1 MSSNHR
7 NQEIAQK
14 GSENSGPFLQSAVSI
29 QSPNCWVELSRA
41 SFNAN
46 CLSIKRLIGPT
57 VGIAAVL
64 KSNAYGHG
72 LVSMAQLCQ
81 EQSQVTYIVVFLLS
95 DALLLRSIGITKP
108 ILVLGGY
115 DYSLELAMAQHI
127 DITVHNDELVEF
139 VDKKSRELQCPVR
152 VHIKVDSGLARLGFS
167 PEQAMRVV
175 EKLLANRLVQI
186 MGLYTHFA
194 ESDAADTNFT
204 DIQCARFSHFNQQLL
219 TQGFAI
225 PYIHAANTAA
235 TLRFPATHFTMIR
248 CGGLLYGTYKQE
260 QFYKAAQERVPN
272 FELHPLLTLKARVL
286 AIKEVPAQTPVGY
299 ARTCITARHT
309 RLAVVSLGY
318 FDGYDRRLS
327 NNSVMIIRG
336 QHAPVVGRIAM
347 NMVTLDVTDIPQIVL
362 GDEVTVIGNNDG
374 IRARDLAGR
383 LGGIEYEVYVRLG
396 AHIERRIV

>member
-7 NQEIAQK
+7 NQEVTQK
-14 GSENSGPFLQSAVSI
+14 GSEISEPFLQSELST
-29 QSPNCWVELSRA
+29 QKPNCWIELSRGA
-41 SFNAN
+41 FNDN
-46 CLSIKRLIGPT
+46 CCAIKKLIGSG

-64 KSNAYGHG
+64 KSQAYGHG
-72 LVSMAQLCQ
+72 LVPMAQLCQ
-81 EQSQVTYIVVFLLS
+81 EQPQITYIVVFLLS

-115 DYSLELAMAQHI
+115 DCSLELAMVQHI

-139 VDKKSRELQCPVR
+139 IDQKSRELRCPVR

-167 PEQAMRVV
+167 PEQAVRVI
-175 EKLLANRLVQI
+175 EKLRTNRLVQI

-194 ESDAADTNFT
+194 ESDAFDTSFT
-204 DIQCARFSHFNQQLL
+204 DIQCARFTHLNQQLAA
-219 TQGFAI
+219 QRISI
-225 PYIHAANTAA
+225 PYVHAANTAA
-235 TLRFPATHFTMIR
+235 VLRFPATHFTMIR
-248 CGGLLYGTYKQE
+248 CGGLLYGTYKHD
-260 QFYKAAQERVPN
+260 QFYKAAQERN
-272 FELHPLLTLKARVL
+272 AEFEVQPLLTLKAHVL
-286 AIKEVPAQTPVGY
+286 ALKQVPAQTPVGY

-327 NNSVMIIRG
+327 NNSVMIIHG
-336 QHAPVVGRIAM
+336 QQVPVVGRIAM
-347 NMVTLDVTDIPQIVL
+347 NMVTLDVTDVPQVLL

-383 LGGIEYEVYVRLG
+383 IGGIEYEIYVRLG

>member
-1 MSSNHR
+1 LSSNHR
-7 NQEIAQK
+7 NQEITQK
-14 GSENSGPFLQSAVSI
+14 GPEISGPFLQPEFSI
-29 QSPNCWVELSRA
+29 QNPNCWIELSRCA
-41 SFNAN
+41 FNDN
-46 CLSIKRLIGPT
+46 CCAIKKLIGSE
-57 VGIAAVL
+57 VGIAAVI

-72 LVSMAQLCQ
+72 LVPMAHLCQ
-81 EQSQVTYIVVFLLS
+81 EQPQVTYIVVFLLS

-115 DYSLELAMAQHI
+115 DCSLELAIEQHI

-139 VDKKSRELQCPVR
+139 VDKKSRELQSPVR
-152 VHIKVDSGLARLGFS
+152 VHIKVDSGLARLGFNS
-167 PEQAMRVV
+167 EQAVHVV
-175 EKLLANRLVQI
+175 EKLRANRFVQI

-194 ESDAADTNFT
+194 ESDADDTSFT
-204 DIQCARFSHFNQQLL
+204 DIQCARFAHLNQQLVA
-219 TQGFAI
+219 QGI
-225 PYIHAANTAA
+225 SISYVHAANTAA

-248 CGGLLYGTYKQE
+248 CGGLLYGTYKHD
-260 QFYKAAQERVPN
+260 QFYKAAQERN
-272 FELHPLLTLKARVL
+272 AEFELQPLLTLKARVL

-336 QHAPVVGRIAM
+336 QPVPVVGRIAM
-347 NMVTLDVTDIPQIVL
+347 NMVTLDVTDVPHVSL
-362 GDEVTVIGNNDG
+362 GEEVAVIGNNDG

-383 LGGIEYEVYVRLG
+383 IGGIEYEIYVRLG